1 MTSEIGLQAGASRQ
15 YMSPALACVSSGM
28 ELINGIMWAQALPMS
43 AAQPTGKTI
52 ALLASAEFEQFVPT
66 SGTCFCSRYEVIAC
80 SVVIMWLPRMA
91 TTWSCSTIFC
101 VMARARAGSPPSSAR
116 TSLTGWPH
124 SPPRSPTDAAQAR
137 TPSTEAAMTAP
148 ITPLSWPREPMAT
161 GSFFGEQSAPPAAAG
176 APCPAGVPGA
186 GVTDEGPPAL
196 PGAFCPPAGEAAL
209 AAPLLCL
216 GAAAVLCFGAAA
228 LPAAAAPLAVGAAG
242 EAAGAPAPLAAGDC
256 SGVAPP
262 GTAAGA
268 EVTSG
273 VGALPCAVGAA
284 ALELVPEPLSREPQP
299 AAATRAAARMA
310 AVSLRRGVAIVVV
323 ATVVPLWCSGR
334 VGQEWA
340 PAPMYWSK
348 TESRRHCSGSPT
360 RATRPLWRT

>member
-116 TSLTGWPH
+116 TSLTGWAH

-196 PGAFCPPAGEAAL
+196 PGAFCPPAGEAA
-209 AAPLLCL
+209 
-216 GAAAVLCFGAAA
+216 
-228 LPAAAAPLAVGAAG
+228 
-242 EAAGAPAPLAAGDC
+242 GAPAPLAAGDC

-310 AVSLRRGVAIVVV
+310 AVSLRRVVAIVVV

-334 VGQEWA
+334 VGQEW
-340 PAPMYWSK
+340 
-348 TESRRHCSGSPT
+348 
-360 RATRPLWRT
+360 